1 MLNEQIGARVNR
13 INSCDLVCTL
23 ADKARRKLA
32 GTYILSVYSHNNH
45 MRKALLYSS
54 YKKMEKLRIR
64 ELDQLA

>member
-1 MLNEQIGARVNR
+1 MLYEQIGARVSR
-13 INSCDLVCTL
+13 IYSCDLVCTL
-23 ADKARRKLA
+23 ADNAREKLG
-32 GTYILSVYSHNNH
+32 GTYIFSVCSHNNH